1 MSATSTDKLPQNL
14 PAELA
19 ALGAP
24 VQTFAPTAGQVNAH
38 KLTAC
43 IGAAVS
49 ALMLFGMATF
59 CFAMHHSP
67 FSAKPW
73 PPGVALGIALAAA
86 AAVLAVSRR
95 AGREP
100 VEGDAVDEAIED
112 YELELLPVAAGE
124 MRE

>member
-1 MSATSTDKLPQNL
+1 MSATYTDELPQNL

-24 VQTFAPTAGQVNAH
+24 VQTFAPAAGQVNAH

-43 IGAAVS
+43 IGNAVS

-59 CFAMHHSP
+59 CFTMHHSP

-73 PPGVALGIALAAA
+73 PPGVALGIALGCGILGSVFLCAAIYYG
-86 AAVLAVSRR
+86 
-95 AGREP
+95 GREC
-100 VEGDAVDEAIED
+100 
-112 YELELLPVAAGE
+112 
-124 MRE
+124 